1 MHIAGIN
8 WVAVLVAAACFVAI
22 GYVIHMQLVDL
33 PAWDAAKRT
42 DQAELSALRMGFGMI
57 LPLATAIGLSVLFVW
72 ANVTGWVDGVK
83 WGLVIALTSA
93 LPTLWYDWFYGSA
106 PIWTF
111 WVDSAHQM
119 IGHAVVGAI
128 LAVWR

>member
-1 MHIAGIN
+1 
-8 WVAVLVAAACFVAI
+8 
-22 GYVIHMQLVDL
+22 
-33 PAWDAAKRT
+33 
-42 DQAELSALRMGFGMI
+42 MI